1 MMRTRRAGFTL
12 VEFLVVA
19 VLAAIILGAV
29 VQALVVQE
37 RTYRATGESVRG
49 QDGLRIAIG
58 VLESELREVATQTGP
73 RDGSDIEVATRDH
86 ITFRAHRKL
95 GFVCARVP
103 SDKHVW
109 TWSVS
114 DVDRFVSTDVH
125 FLIFREGIVT
135 GTSVDDEWL
144 AVQGNV
150 QANNSVACP
159 SRPGGGN
166 SHNQLKLTW
175 PGGATISDDDMQGIW
190 PGAPVRS
197 FERITYGLYELDG
210 GWALRR
216 RTGDVMQT
224 LVSGLAG
231 PGQGLTFT
239 YFDANGNPLNEDPV
253 ADPSQVA
260 AIGIMATTGPPPGT
274 GASPVELTTHLFLRN
289 N

>member
-1 MMRTRRAGFTL
+1 
-12 VEFLVVA
+12 
-19 VLAAIILGAV
+19 
-29 VQALVVQE
+29 
-37 RTYRATGESVRG
+37 
-49 QDGLRIAIG
+49 
-58 VLESELREVATQTGP
+58 
-73 RDGSDIEVATRDH
+73 
-86 ITFRAHRKL
+86 
-95 GFVCARVP
+95 
-103 SDKHVW
+103 
-109 TWSVS
+109 
-114 DVDRFVSTDVH
+114 
-125 FLIFREGIVT
+125 
-135 GTSVDDEWL
+135 
-144 AVQGNV
+144 
-150 QANNSVACP
+150 
-159 SRPGGGN
+159 
-166 SHNQLKLTW
+166 
-175 PGGATISDDDMQGIW
+175 
-190 PGAPVRS
+190 VRS